1 MSPDRKIFN
10 KLLTSLLFIVLV
22 SFSYSG
28 FAADGE
34 ALFKANCAN
43 CHKPLED
50 FTGPKLQGARK
61 RAPNPDWSVKWVNNV
76 NSMLETDA
84 YAKSLLAKYGSRMT
98 QFNLKEDEIVAILDY
113 ADAYKAPAAPVSTD
127 GATAPEED
135 NSLLFGI
142 LTLILAIIAL
152 ILLQVNSSL
161 RKLSDEKEG
170 IRRGEPV
177 PFYRNK
183 SYLMIG
189 VLVLFC
195 LGGYMTI
202 NAAMG
207 LGRSKGYQPEQPIY
221 YSHKVHAGTNQISC
235 LYCHGG
241 AQDSKHANVPSVNV
255 CMNCHIAIKE
265 YKGDPIYRENGMQV
279 NGTAEIQKL
288 YSYAG
293 WNPGLKKYD
302 KPGKPI
308 EWVKIHSLPD
318 HVYFNHSQ
326 HVKVGKQNC
335 QTCHGN
341 IQEMP
346 EVYQFSELS
355 MGWCVNCHRE
365 TKVDFYNTSSGQGNK
380 FYSIY
385 EKFHN
390 DLKSGKMD
398 SVTVERIGGTE
409 CQKCHY

>member
-1 MSPDRKIFN
+1 MSLNRRIFN
-10 KLLTSLLFIVLV
+10 QLSAFFLFIALIFCANT
-22 SFSYSG
+22 S

-50 FTGPKLQGARK
+50 YIGPMLQGARK
-61 RAPNPDWSVKWVNNV
+61 REPNPEWAVKWVNNV
-76 NSMLETDA
+76 NSMLETDP
-84 YAKSLLAKYGSRMT
+84 YAKAMLAKYNVRMT

-113 ADAYKAPAAPVSTD
+113 ADAYKAPVPVAPTGGAAAP
-127 GATAPEED
+127 AED

-142 LTLILAIIAL
+142 LTLILAVIAL

-161 RKLSDEKEG
+161 RKLTDEKDR
-170 IRRGEPV
+170 ILRAEPV

-189 VLVLFC
+189 ILVLFC
-195 LGGYMTI
+195 FGGYTTI

-207 LGRSKGYQPEQPIY
+207 LGRMNGYQPEQPIY

-241 AQDSKHANVPSVNV
+241 AQDSKHSNVPSVNT
-255 CMNCHIAIKE
+255 CMNCHMAIKE
-265 YKGDPIYRENGMQV
+265 YKGDPIVREDGSAV

-293 WNPGLKKYD
+293 WNPDKKVYD
-302 KPGKPI
+302 QPGKPI
-308 EWVKIHSLPD
+308 EWVKIHNLPD

-341 IQEMP
+341 IQEMG
-346 EVYQFSELS
+346 EVAQYSDLS
-355 MGWCVNCHRE
+355 MGWCINCHRE
-365 TKVDFYNTSSGQGNK
+365 SKVDFYDKATGEGNK

-390 DLKSGKMD
+390 DIQAGKMD
-398 SVTVERIGGTE
+398 SVTVEKIGGTE